1 MPFIS
6 NHTTVMLCPGALVD
20 GAIAAFSNPPCAIP
34 LSTSLAA
41 LVAAHCTPAVPL

>member
-1 MPFIS
+1 
-6 NHTTVMLCPGALVD
+6 MLCPGALVD